1 MRVASEVS
9 KKRIVEAAA
18 RHPQRVRDW
27 AAEIAADAD
36 PRLAYDFDADPCGVV
51 SWQHAETYAAEHPIP
66 TIGPI
71 ASVQQLEALT
81 RSVIDGFKH
90 FIEHEGGWRLLWN
103 DDRSEKNED
112 AAQLAFLGFARWHFR
127 YHGVELD
134 REVQLGRGP
143 VDFKLSFGAPVRLLI
158 EVKKLH
164 NGDWRFG
171 SEGGLIQG

>member
-1 MRVASEVS
+1 M
-9 KKRIVEAAA
+9 
-18 RHPQRVRDW
+18 
-27 AAEIAADAD
+27 
-36 PRLAYDFDADPCGVV
+36 
-51 SWQHAETYAAEHPIP
+51 
-66 TIGPI
+66 
-71 ASVQQLEALT
+71 
-81 RSVIDGFKH
+81 IDGFKH

-164 NGDWRFG
+164 NGDFWN
-171 SEGGLIQG
+171 GLESQLTSYMESDTCESGWLLALQYRPDGISKSRRRELPARVARVKDEQGYSVSYSVIDATPKLSASRRRRRRDAPAAE